1 MSPLIQLVYNSA
13 ATVDFSDADLEQ
25 LLTAARNKNA
35 SLGITGMLLYID
47 GCFFQT
53 LEGPQD
59 AVDKLAEQIRGDRRH
74 TRMTTIIRE
83 PIAHRSFSE
92 WTMGF
97 TRMSAADA
105 SKLEGLN
112 DFFDTGKVLT
122 DVDAGRAKKL
132 LLAFKQGRWRVKL
145 AQTRAQPA
153 ADAAASQPATLPARL
168 PEQPRP
174 AFTFAFQP
182 IVDADGATHGFEAL
196 VRGEGGEPAEH
207 VLQRVALG
215 EIAAFEAD
223 AHRQALALARRL
235 GLRSQLHLNVMLQA
249 QLADRQLI
257 EATLQTAALCD
268 IEPSRL
274 VLEIKHEAALSDLA
288 GVASWLSHC
297 RQRGLRI
304 SIDDFGSGYGGLGL
318 LDRFQ
323 PDMISLSMWLVRGI
337 ESHGPRQAIVRGLV
351 QTCGDLGIDIVAKGV
366 ETEDELAWLCDEGI
380 TLFQGHLLARPGL
393 QALPVATLPAL
404 AG

>member
-13 ATVDFSDADLEQ
+13 ATVEFTDADLEQ

-59 AVDKLAEQIRGDRRH
+59 AVDKLAEQIRADRRH
-74 TRMTTIIRE
+74 ARMTTIIRE

-97 TRMSAADA
+97 TRLSAADA
-105 SKLEGLN
+105 RNLDGLN

-153 ADAAASQPATLPARL
+153 TEPAPQPATPAARL

-182 IVDADGATHGFEAL
+182 IVDAQGATHGYEAL
-196 VRGEGGEPAEH
+196 VRGEAGEPAEH

-235 GLRSQLHLNVMLQA
+235 GVRSNLHLNVMLQA

-257 EATLQTAALCD
+257 EATLKTAALCD

-288 GVASWLSHC
+288 GVASWLGHC

-366 ETEDELAWLCDEGI
+366 ETDEELAWLRDEGI
-380 TLFQGHLLARPGL
+380 TLFQGHLLARPGF
-393 QALPVATLPAL
+393 QSLPVAKLPA
-404 AG
+404 AAD